1 MNRTDPDVPSP
12 SRLLLLIRA
21 SPDCKAPNDADTP
34 AHQRDAQSKV
44 ADLADSP
51 ETLANN
57 ALVSDCIF
65 RQADADRGEL
75 ASVAKTGEE
84 SGLLE
89 TSNSRAD
96 LAGPIIVNSLQRND
110 SALDSMVAGTVGS
123 NARWFTSARD
133 SCSRSA
139 H

>member
-51 ETLANN
+51 ETFADN
-57 ALVSDCIF
+57 AFVSDYF
-65 RQADADRGEL
+65 LGQADADSREL

-84 SGLLE
+84 SGPLE

-96 LAGPIIVNSLQRND
+96 LAGSIVVDSLPRND
-110 SALDSMVAGTVGS
+110 SAFDSMVAGTVGS
-123 NARWFTSARD
+123 NAR
-133 SCSRSA
+133 
-139 H
+139 